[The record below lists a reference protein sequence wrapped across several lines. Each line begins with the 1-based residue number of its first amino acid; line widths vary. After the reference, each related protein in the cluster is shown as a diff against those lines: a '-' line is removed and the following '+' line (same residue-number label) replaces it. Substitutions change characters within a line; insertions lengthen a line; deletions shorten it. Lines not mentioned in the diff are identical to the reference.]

1 MGYIK
6 RFEKPELKYDIIEK
20 YINGLFLKANTCT
33 EDCVV
38 IFKDSRG
45 FVDKCLFTEDGD
57 CFGSGWLTCSD
68 DYIEGQKYIDL
79 IGIIPISKIYCEGN
93 FIGDDDETKVLD
105 YQSLATA
112 INKCNEALKNKPEY
126 DFSGIELIK

>member
-1 MGYIK
+1 MEYIK
-6 RFEKPELKYDIIEK
+6 RFEKPELKYDIIEN
-20 YINGLFLKANTCT
+20 YINGLFLNVKAPI
-33 EDCVV
+33 EDCIV

-57 CFGSGWLTCSD
+57 CFGCGWLTCSD
-68 DYIEGQKYIDL
+68 DYIEGQDYIDL

-93 FIGDDDETKVLD
+93 FIGNDDETKVLD

-112 INKCNEALKNKPEY
+112 IKKKL
-126 DFSGIELIK
+126 